1 MDGSFLDC
9 ENSLESDPLTEIVV
23 FLFFSS
29 FAINDTFNLN
39 MGFLFNFIYS
49 AKTAVGFLSMIK
61 HKP

>member
-29 FAINDTFNLN
+29 FAINDTFYLN